1 MRKLIENIDFTID
14 VNKLPAKLRYR
25 RRLRGGGGRPGW
37 CHPRVEAVREVDT
50 PGQEAGISAHGPVS
64 PGQME
69 RAQFR
74 TASFG
79 GQSCRSADGFH
90 HSGDNYCTTGPSA
103 RMRHSPDFGERL
115 RCHISGSTANM
126 KTATRRPPQ
135 VGNTCAIIMTA
146 VDPHAYLL

>member
-25 RRLRGGGGRPGW
+25 RRLRGGGGWPGW

-50 PGQEAGISAHGPVS
+50 PGQEVGVSAHGQVS
-64 PGQME
+64 PGQVE

-90 HSGDNYCTTGPSA
+90 HSGDNYCTTGYGQLLTYTDNQRTAGVPQK
-103 RMRHSPDFGERL
+103 RTYRL
-115 RCHISGSTANM
+115 GIKPFIHYQGINIS
-126 KTATRRPPQ
+126 Q
-135 VGNTCAIIMTA
+135 VRVIEGFW
-146 VDPHAYLL
+146 